1 MFNMPELAL
10 VEVLVL
16 RYDNVQHARTSF
28 SRGHPTLS
36 DNGNVTGEPDINP
49 LFCAAS
55 LSWRSL

>member
-28 SRGHPTLS
+28 SRGANL
-36 DNGNVTGEPDINP
+36 EI
-49 LFCAAS
+49 
-55 LSWRSL
+55 